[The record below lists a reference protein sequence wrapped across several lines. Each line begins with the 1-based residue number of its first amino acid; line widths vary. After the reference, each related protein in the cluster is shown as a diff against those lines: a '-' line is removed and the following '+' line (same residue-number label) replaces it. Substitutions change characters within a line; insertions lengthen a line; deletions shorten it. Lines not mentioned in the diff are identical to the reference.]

1 MFSEQVQVF
10 FVIFR
15 LFPPFMPSY
24 IRTLINKGEHQQ
36 LDFKFGVNDS
46 KKIAR
51 TLAAFANTDGG
62 RLLLGVKDNGA
73 IAGVRSDEEYYM
85 MEAGAHLYCKPPVTF
100 DIHEWDENGK
110 NVLEIIVPKSEEI
123 HSAPDKDGFYKVFI
137 RVGDQNYMANGVL
150 LKVWKK
156 RNNKNGV
163 KIRFT
168 EVERSLI
175 TYLEANDRI
184 TLSSF
189 RKLSGLSV
197 KRCEHIL
204 ADFIALDVLK
214 INFAETGVFYTLNP
228 EFRIDKLN
236 E

>member
-1 MFSEQVQVF
+1 
-10 FVIFR
+10 
-15 LFPPFMPSY
+15 MPSY
-24 IRTLINKGEHQQ
+24 IRTLISEGEHQQ

-85 MEAGAHLYCKPPVTF
+85 MEAGANLYCKPPVAF
-100 DIHEWDENGK
+100 NIQEWEEGGK
-110 NVLEIIVPKSEEI
+110 NVLEIIVPKSDEV
-123 HSAPDKDGFYKVFI
+123 HSAPDKDGIFKVFV

-156 RNNKNGV
+156 KSNRTGV
-163 KIRFT
+163 KVKYT
-168 EVERSLI
+168 EIERSLI
-175 TYLEANDRI
+175 SYLEANKKI
-184 TLSSF
+184 SLSTF
-189 RKLSGLSV
+189 KKLSGLSI

-204 ADFIALDVLK
+204 ADFIVLDVLK
-214 INFAETGVFYTLNP
+214 INFAETGVYYTLNP
-228 EFRIDKLN
+228 DFSIEKMD
-236 E
+236 